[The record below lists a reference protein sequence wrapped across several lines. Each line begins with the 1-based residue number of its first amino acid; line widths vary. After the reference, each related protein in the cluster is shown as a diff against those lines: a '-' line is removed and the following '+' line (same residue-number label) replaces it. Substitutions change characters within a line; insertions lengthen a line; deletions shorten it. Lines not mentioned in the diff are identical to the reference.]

1 MVVKSKKD
9 AWRIAELIFPGHFRL
24 DTAASLRAGYSI
36 YSPCD
41 IEELPFEN
49 DDEKFKNFEPRI
61 CDLGIRLE
69 VVLEDNTVNIWIDD
83 STPTPADRN
92 KQIVECKQR
101 YGKQISDRE
110 VDPFST
116 SIFFAIGGYYPDMS
130 IGDAL
135 KIVDDFRTDYIEQLQ
150 AIIDSENKEDK

>member
-1 MVVKSKKD
+1 MVVKSKRD
-9 AWRIAELIFPGHFRL
+9 AWRIAELIFPGDFRL

-49 DDEKFKNFEPRI
+49 DDEKFKYFEPRI

-69 VVLEDNTVNIWIDD
+69 VVLEDNTVNIWVDD

-92 KQIVECKQR
+92 KQIAECKQR
-101 YGKQISDRE
+101 YE
-110 VDPFST
+110 
-116 SIFFAIGGYYPDMS
+116 
-130 IGDAL
+130 
-135 KIVDDFRTDYIEQLQ
+135 
-150 AIIDSENKEDK
+150 

>member
-1 MVVKSKKD
+1 MIVKSKRD
-9 AWRIAELIFPGHFRL
+9 AWRIAELIFPGDFRL

-41 IEELPFEN
+41 IEELSSGN
-49 DDEKFKNFEPRI
+49 DDEKFKDFEPRI

-83 STPTPADRN
+83 SNPADRN
-92 KQIVECKQR
+92 KQIAECKQR
-101 YGKQISDRE
+101 YSKQVSDGV

-116 SIFFAIGGYYPDMS
+116 SIFFVIGGYYPDMS
-130 IGDAL
+130 IGDVL
-135 KIVDDFRTDYIEQLQ
+135 KIVDDFRTDCIERLRS
-150 AIIDSENKEDK
+150 IIDNDNKEDK